1 MLNYEEAVRFHGHN
15 GPFLAMGYRIG
26 QFANRRLMPKKIMD
40 MSCVVKS
47 PMRRPF
53 TCVVDGIQCATN
65 CTFGKGNVELKQ
77 IESGVD
83 VVFRSGAGKEL
94 TMKIRSEILE
104 YALNCRE
111 LEQGAHQL
119 LKRSIADIIEFRE
132 HEFA

>member
-26 QFANRRLMPKKIMD
+26 QFANRRLMPKNIRD
-40 MSCVVKS
+40 MSCVVKL
-47 PMRRPF
+47 PMRRPY

-77 IESGVD
+77 IESAVD
-83 VVFRSGAGKEL
+83 VVFRSEAGKEL
-94 TMKIRSEILE
+94 TMKIRPEILE

-111 LEQGAHQL
+111 LEQCAHQL
-119 LKRSIADIIEFRE
+119 LKRSIAEIVEFRE